1 MGGKLEN
8 WKLENWWDLEFE
20 STIEAE
26 YTKTVLSRTRVKAR
40 RAYVA
45 ISVIAVVIVL
55 ILDTLV
61 VRPLFFG
68 EATSCVVVVVEITGS
83 RVTGDNRGAYFCSST
98 SKVILE

>member
-55 ILDTLV
+55 IKSSIPTWRRMIWADLSAQV
-61 VRPLFFG
+61 
-68 EATSCVVVVVEITGS
+68 SVE
-83 RVTGDNRGAYFCSST
+83 
-98 SKVILE
+98 